1 VVTGGGSGIGRGTAL
16 LLARQGC
23 DVAIVDRDENGA
35 RDAVEELRRE
45 GLTAISSTADV
56 GDEAAVAAALAE
68 VRDQL
73 GDVDILVNNAGIARD
88 DDLVDMSTSDWDD
101 VVATHLRGAFLLCR
115 GVVPAMRAQGW
126 GRIVNI
132 SSISAL
138 AHAGRAN
145 YIAAKAGLEAFT
157 KALAHETAADGVTV
171 NAVGPGVVV
180 TGMTALGA
188 ERQGI
193 TLEERV
199 EAMRRTIPV
208 GRVGT
213 PYDIARAVAFF
224 TDEEA
229 DYVTGQVIY
238 VSGGPDG

>member
-1 VVTGGGSGIGRGTAL
+1 MVTGGGSGIGRGVAL
-16 LLARQGC
+16 HLARQGH
-23 DVAIVDRDENGA
+23 DLAIVDRDEDGA
-35 RDAVEELRRE
+35 QDTVQELRQE
-45 GLTAISSTADV
+45 GLTAIGCTADV
-56 GDEAAVAAALAE
+56 GDEAAVAAALDE
-68 VRDQL
+68 VRTQL

-88 DDLVDMSTSDWDD
+88 ADVVDLTTADWDD

-115 GVVPAMRAQGW
+115 AVVPAMQAQGW

-138 AHAGRAN
+138 AHSGRAN
-145 YIAAKAGLEAFT
+145 YVAAKAGIEGFT
-157 KALAHETAADGVTV
+157 RALAHETAGDGVTV

-188 ERQGI
+188 ERRGR
-193 TLEERV
+193 TLEEHV
-199 EAMRRTIPV
+199 EALRQTVPV

-229 DYVTGQVIY
+229 DFVTGQVLY
-238 VSGGPDG
+238 VSGGPHG